1 MLWRGF
7 LVGEEFAQGRLRL
20 LAFRIQLSPCEKAR
34 FLVRR
39 LEGGDRACDATDIGD
54 GPVVFRRRFRRDTKN
69 SAALEVAHAVA
80 ADAGVIPVGDDQ
92 RAIRRDADVARAEP
106 AIVAAFEDV
115 ENLGGVASA
124 VGLGEIG
131 AHNVRPGVAVDQL
144 AVEDFG
150 QEVALVNA
158 DAGRRASAGLQQVG
172 HDTGIVEVPV
182 PVRDLL
188 LDVRPRGG
196 PTGAGDLVL
205 EAVVAE
211 LHDVVDAH
219 AFVTVVVVVAL
230 PDRAERIDRE
240 LPVVAE
246 VPAKRLD
253 VGAVE
258 LTAEHHA
265 ILVGGVAAAH
275 LVAGLVDDDLA
286 VFVVE
291 RSAGVAEIEI
301 QPPVG
306 AEVEGVD
313 AVVVLR
319 APDLGEHQLL
329 AARIRFAVAVFV
341 VKAEDVVAGGD
352 DDAVAEHADAVHRI
366 DVHSLVENR
375 GFVGFGITVGV
386 FEYQNAV
393 ALGAL
398 ALVAPVVDDLADP
411 DAPLVVDVDGT
422 RAEHHRL
429 AGEELRIEILVN
441 AEAGDRVGGITLC
454 GKSGNC

>member
-1 MLWRGF
+1 M
-7 LVGEEFAQGRLRL
+7 
-20 LAFRIQLSPCEKAR
+20 
-34 FLVRR
+34 
-39 LEGGDRACDATDIGD
+39 
-54 GPVVFRRRFRRDTKN
+54 
-69 SAALEVAHAVA
+69 
-80 ADAGVIPVGDDQ
+80 
-92 RAIRRDADVARAEP
+92 
-106 AIVAAFEDV
+106 
-115 ENLGGVASA
+115 
-124 VGLGEIG
+124 
-131 AHNVRPGVAVDQL
+131 
-144 AVEDFG
+144 
-150 QEVALVNA
+150 
-158 DAGRRASAGLQQVG
+158 
-172 HDTGIVEVPV
+172 
-182 PVRDLL
+182 
-188 LDVRPRGG
+188 
-196 PTGAGDLVL
+196 
-205 EAVVAE
+205 
-211 LHDVVDAH
+211 
-219 AFVTVVVVVAL
+219 
-230 PDRAERIDRE
+230 
-240 LPVVAE
+240 
-246 VPAKRLD
+246 
-253 VGAVE
+253 
-258 LTAEHHA
+258 
-265 ILVGGVAAAH
+265 
-275 LVAGLVDDDLA
+275 
-286 VFVVE
+286 E